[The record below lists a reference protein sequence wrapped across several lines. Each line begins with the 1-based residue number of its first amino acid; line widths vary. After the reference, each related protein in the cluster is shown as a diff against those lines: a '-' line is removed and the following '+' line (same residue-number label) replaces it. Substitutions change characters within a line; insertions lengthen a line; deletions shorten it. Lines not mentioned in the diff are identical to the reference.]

1 MLCCSFVNNIKLTNG
16 LFSFSKNMPLVS
28 KFKAINQKIYNFKS
42 RSNKNRFEMAVVID
56 LSLLGISR
64 DEIFNEEFMFSDNLT
79 STSVVE
85 AELEEIDDDEYR
97 YSAWKNTQIGFSVGG
112 SAVGIW
118 FAYKGLNKWE
128 LWMKEQEKK
137 DIEEEIQMT
146 GTYIDPGA
154 GNIDVSIDPV
164 TGKKIQIKPESNN

>member
-1 MLCCSFVNNIKLTNG
+1 MLYNILLNSVTNLNNFNISSTN
-16 LFSFSKNMPLVS
+16 LPLVS
-28 KFKAINQKIYNFKS
+28 KSKSIYKLKTVRRQNL
-42 RSNKNRFEMAVVID
+42 NKNSFRMAVVID
-56 LSLLGISR
+56 LSLLGIKR
-64 DEIFNEEFMFSDNLT
+64 EEIFNEDFMFSDKLT
-79 STSVVE
+79 STSIVE
-85 AELEEIDDDEYR
+85 SELQEIDDDEYR
-97 YSAWKNTQIGFSVGG
+97 YSAWKNTQVGFSVGG
-112 SAVGIW
+112 SALGIW

-164 TGKKIQIKPESNN
+164 TGKKIQIKPESE